1 MIPICFITSI
11 FTLLFANAY
20 VFLTRNYLKK
30 SQGCRKLFP
39 LTSSSSPAK
48 AWLVFLKDKE
58 HCYFD
63 FVELVPLKWDSVL
76 VLTQESNQR
85 KSRLQNILGFMF
97 FGMRTRY
104 NSSSADWRTPQ
115 TVSLTS
121 SHRSM
126 PQNIH
131 FNPKCSEAGFFD

>member
-1 MIPICFITSI
+1 MNCAIKTRKRNTVKIGATFIYISVRCTLDFPLLPFSTNIWVLCTLYYLLPAAEPRNICSKKFYYKYQVQSTAIFSSI
-11 FTLLFANAY
+11 HKY
-20 VFLTRNYLKK
+20 PQKK
-30 SQGCRKLFP
+30 SK
-39 LTSSSSPAK
+39 
-48 AWLVFLKDKE
+48 
-58 HCYFD
+58 
-63 FVELVPLKWDSVL
+63 
-76 VLTQESNQR
+76 
-85 KSRLQNILGFMF
+85 LQNILGFMF
-97 FGMRTRY
+97 FDMPTRY